1 MTTTTR
7 IVMLALM
14 STAVLVGARGC
25 GGVKASRAEARDATA
40 TATCDRYQQCK
51 YIGPGLNYE
60 TRESCDIFWTS
71 FWESAWPAADC
82 EGRIDEDAYHV
93 CLNRIASTDCTSFG
107 DFLGTLGVCAKQNVC
122 IGVDPDAGR

>member
-7 IVMLALM
+7 IVMLALLT
-14 STAVLVGARGC
+14 TAALVGARGC
-25 GGVKASRAEARDATA
+25 GGVKRRALRPGTRRRRRPAIATSSA
-40 TATCDRYQQCK
+40 IH
-51 YIGPGLNYE
+51 IGPGLNYE

-93 CLNRIASTDCTSFG
+93 CLNRIASTDCKNFG

-122 IGVDPDAGR
+122 IGVDPDAGS